1 MDSQS
6 QMLKGLLEGCILSI
20 IWEKEVYGYELSE
33 KLHEAGLTM
42 VKEGSIYPLLLR
54 MQKNELIEGTMKPSA
69 TGPDRKYYRLTTKGE
84 QALQSFDNSWS
95 QLSRAIAYL
104 RRRRDEHQANDCT
117 E

>member
-1 MDSQS
+1 MDS

-54 MQKNELIEGTMKPSA
+54 MQKNELIVGTMKPSA
-69 TGPDRKYYRLTTKGE
+69 TGPDRKYYRLTAKGE
-84 QALQSFDNSWS
+84 RALQLFDESWA
-95 QLSRAIAYL
+95 QLYMAIAYL
-104 RRRRDEHQANDCT
+104 RRNRDEHQANDSI

>member
-1 MDSQS
+1 LDS

-20 IWEKEVYGYELSE
+20 IWEKDVYGYELSE

-54 MQKNELIEGTMKPSA
+54 MQKNELIVGTMKPSA
-69 TGPDRKYYRLTTKGE
+69 TGPDRKYYRLTAKGE
-84 QALQSFDNSWS
+84 LALQLFDESWA
-95 QLSRAIAYL
+95 QLYTAIAYL
-104 RRRRDEHQANDCT
+104 RRNRDEQQANDSI